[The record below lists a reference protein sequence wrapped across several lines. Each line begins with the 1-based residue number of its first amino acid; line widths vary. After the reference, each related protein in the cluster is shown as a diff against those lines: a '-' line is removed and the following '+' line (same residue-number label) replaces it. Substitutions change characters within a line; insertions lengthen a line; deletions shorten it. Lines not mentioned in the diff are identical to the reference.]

1 MAIILATTALNFLVG
16 MVEVIATPLVL
27 SLGAVSTLG
36 LVLSAGGVGLL
47 GGSVLTSVW
56 GGTRRR
62 TTGILASFA
71 LIGLS
76 MIVVGL
82 GAHPVYPALGLFG
95 LGAATAV
102 LNAHW
107 GSIVQAKVGL
117 ELQGRVFAASL
128 MLSWLMVPAGF
139 LLAGPLASGVFE
151 PLAGAAGQPG
161 RGMAWLVMAAGA
173 VSLALGVAAWRYHRL
188 RLLEDELP
196 DAIPDPVVLRDKDL
210 IQAKAAA

>member
-1 MAIILATTALNFLVG
+1 
-16 MVEVIATPLVL
+16 
-27 SLGAVSTLG
+27 VSTLG

-56 GGTRRR
+56 GGFRRR
-62 TTGILASFA
+62 TTGILGCFV

-76 MIVVGL
+76 MVVMGL
-82 GAHPVYPALGLFG
+82 AAHPVYPAIGLFG
-95 LGAATAV
+95 VGVATAI

-139 LLAGPLASGVFE
+139 VLAGPLASGVFE
-151 PLAGAAGQPG
+151 PMAGALGQPS
-161 RGMAWLVMAAGA
+161 RGMAWLVMCAGVA
-173 VSLALGVAAWRYHRL
+173 SLALGVAAWRYRRL

-196 DAIPDPVVLRDKDL
+196 DAIPDPVVLKDKDL
-210 IQAKAAA
+210 IQAKAA